1 MVWLLLALAI
11 ITGSFSAHAQDV
23 SPDSIK
29 ALQAQIN
36 ALQKQLEDAEGRS
49 SRSGC
54 QGRKAEAAAKTAAA
68 APAPSAPSKTALI
81 KPEGRGTLKVGDR
94 VKVTVG
100 GFVEAASIYRSKNE
114 VADIGSNFNTGIPFD
129 LTGAARRGLRIRLRI
144 NRNFVRPP
152 ARAVSLR
159 WWRPKPLN
167 RR

>member
-1 MVWLLLALAI
+1 MFKASMAKLGLVLLALAI
-11 ITGSFSAHAQDV
+11 ITGSFSAYAQDI

-36 ALQKQLEDAEGRS
+36 ALQKQLEEVKAA
-49 SRSGC
+49 
-54 QGRKAEAAAKTAAA
+54 QAEAAAKAVKAASKAAAA

-81 KPEGRGTLKVGDR
+81 QPEGRGTLKVGDR

-129 LTGAARRGLRIRLRI
+129 LTGRSKRCLESACQSIGI
-144 NRNFVRPP
+144 
-152 ARAVSLR
+152 S
-159 WWRPKPLN
+159 
-167 RR
+167 